1 MAQQFNLKRMLVVAL
16 VSLFGGGAI
25 AQEQGSSDNG
35 LLAKIESLQ
44 LQLDKQQRLIHALEE
59 SLDKHA
65 TAEKIVTNDL
75 KARSPKLEC
84 QSVQSLG
91 RSAVCPSGFVATGC
105 AAGMNKGSHSIK
117 DANTCVTDE
126 NVDWTTA
133 HCCRTIW

>member
-16 VSLFGGGAI
+16 VSFFGDSAI

-35 LLAKIESLQ
+35 LLAKMGSLQ

-59 SLDKHA
+59 RLDKYA
-65 TAEKIVTNDL
+65 ISEKIVTDDL

-84 QSVQSLG
+84 QSVSSLG
-91 RSAVCPSGFVATGC
+91 QSAVCPSGFVATGC
-105 AAGMNKGSHSIK
+105 AAGMNKGSHSIR
-117 DANTCVTDE
+117 DANTCVTNE
-126 NVDWTTA
+126 SVDWTAA